1 MSKADIGLWLQNLF
15 VYIQNKKGKEET
27 MVRHVQRGL
36 GREWGEE
43 RGKWISKNTFN
54 NALMKINTMYTI
66 FKNSK

>member
-1 MSKADIGLWLQNLF
+1 
-15 VYIQNKKGKEET
+15 

-66 FKNSK
+66 SKNSK